1 MTATA
6 AEQSSGGT
14 ASGWLLAYADRKR
27 MSTIGKN
34 LAIKWSN
41 KVAKYEV
48 QGEWLESLP
57 CNHQVLFLTALSH
70 CLTVAGRDSYI
81 PQREELAHPTH
92 LRRINEIQHRV
103 AACTYELLVN
113 DSTESFRRSIAHW
126 VLDQT
131 DQRMSENMQW
141 AWQTAKERVLKAVA
155 QGAVLQ

>member
-1 MTATA
+1 VTVESGPARVPRRG
-6 AEQSSGGT
+6 AESGQ
-14 ASGWLLAYADRKR
+14 
-27 MSTIGKN
+27 N
-34 LAIKWSN
+34 LTFKWSN
-41 KVAKYEV
+41 KVAKYEA

-70 CLTVAGRDSYI
+70 CLTVAGRNSYI
-81 PQREELAHPTH
+81 PQSEELEHPTH

-126 VLDQT
+126 VLDQP

-141 AWQTAKERVLKAVA
+141 AWQTAKERVLKAIA
-155 QGAVLQ
+155 QGSVLQ